1 MKTSANFE
9 LTVTVIA
16 LVGLVVYWL
25 LAAPHFEAS
34 RVLTEPL
41 LPGGFDG
48 VMAAVPF
55 AIWFYLAIEGGA
67 MSAEEMVNPQRDIPK
82 GFLTGMATLLIMAA
96 LTLFLTAGIADVDA
110 ISAVDFPLPLALSA
124 IYGDGSLPVLL
135 MSGIG
140 LFGLVASLHGI
151 IVGYSRQAY
160 AMARTGYLPKFL
172 AKLDPKHHTPVWSL
186 VLPGIVCLFTAL
198 TGLTDM
204 VITIAC
210 YGSVIMYITSL
221 AAFFILRHK
230 EPELKR
236 PFRVSSLLIPVV
248 SMITAIF
255 CLVSLLMA
263 SSSVLPYVIGI
274 YVVAI
279 LYYFVHGNKHIR
291 PFEEEFG
298 VLDEL
303 DEG

>member
-1 MKTSANFE
+1 
-9 LTVTVIA
+9 
-16 LVGLVVYWL
+16 
-25 LAAPHFEAS
+25 
-34 RVLTEPL
+34 
-41 LPGGFDG
+41 
-48 VMAAVPF
+48 
-55 AIWFYLAIEGGA
+55 

>member
-1 MKTSANFE
+1 
-9 LTVTVIA
+9 
-16 LVGLVVYWL
+16 
-25 LAAPHFEAS
+25 
-34 RVLTEPL
+34 
-41 LPGGFDG
+41 
-48 VMAAVPF
+48 
-55 AIWFYLAIEGGA
+55 
-67 MSAEEMVNPQRDIPK
+67 
-82 GFLTGMATLLIMAA
+82 
-96 LTLFLTAGIADVDA
+96 
-110 ISAVDFPLPLALSA
+110 
-124 IYGDGSLPVLL
+124 
-135 MSGIG
+135 
-140 LFGLVASLHGI
+140 
-151 IVGYSRQAY
+151 
-160 AMARTGYLPKFL
+160 MARTGYLPKFL

-221 AAFFILRHK
+221 TAFFILRHK